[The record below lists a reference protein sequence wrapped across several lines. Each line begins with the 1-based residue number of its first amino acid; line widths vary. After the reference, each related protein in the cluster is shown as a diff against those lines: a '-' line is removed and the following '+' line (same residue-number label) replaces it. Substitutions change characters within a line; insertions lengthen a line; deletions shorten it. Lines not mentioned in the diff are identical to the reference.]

1 MGNKIRYSVFRFFC
15 GECLGIVP
23 NVKPITETRYILA
36 PGTQVREEDFGLL
49 FYTMGGPR
57 LYFLS
62 SGSLLDSSL
71 FQGELT
77 LEQWAKQQ
85 TDQGPVPKSQ
95 VLELRKTLNQ
105 LKEKGVILEC

>member
-1 MGNKIRYSVFRFFC
+1 
-15 GECLGIVP
+15 
-23 NVKPITETRYILA
+23 LA

-49 FYTMGGPR
+49 FYTMAGPC

-62 SGSLLDSSL
+62 SGNLLDSHF

-77 LEQWAKQQ
+77 LEQWATQQ
-85 TDQGPVPKSQ
+85 TSQKPIPKSQ
-95 VLELRKTLNQ
+95 ILDLRKTLNQ